1 MPILDVTRQFPV
13 EWRTPADVIRRTTD
27 RHGNTTEAFSH
38 TLEDCLISTQESS
51 EEPQSRSVSPDTS
64 AFLYTPAGV
73 DVLSTDIIQIPPSN
87 YWPSG
92 RFQVDGEPDRTPLGT
107 RVPLRRP

>member
-1 MPILDVTRQFPV
+1 MQIIDVTRQFPA
-13 EWRTPADVIRRTTD
+13 EWRTPAEVYRRTTD
-27 RHGNTTEAFSH
+27 RYGNTTEEFSH
-38 TLEDCLISTQESS
+38 TIEDCLISTQESD
-51 EEPQSRSVSPDTS
+51 EEPQSRSVTPDTT

-73 DVLSTDIIQIPPSN
+73 DILSSDHIKIPPSM

-92 RFQVDGEPDRTPLGT
+92 DFQVDGEPDRTPLGT